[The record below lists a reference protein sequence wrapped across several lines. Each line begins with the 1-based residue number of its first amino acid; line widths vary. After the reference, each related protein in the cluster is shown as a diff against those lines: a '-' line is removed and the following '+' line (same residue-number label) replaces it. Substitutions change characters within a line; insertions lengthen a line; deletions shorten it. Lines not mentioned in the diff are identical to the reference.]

1 MSAGVL
7 IGIDPGVKGALAV
20 LSADGRELLAV
31 HDLPT
36 RKQGKG
42 GAASSQMVCALS
54 LADLLKPYLAGGAA
68 AAIEVAI
75 VKPPSKLVAA
85 RTIGLNYGIVLA
97 TLALLGVGVQELPP
111 HEWKKR
117 MSLGDDKA
125 DSESLALTLYPSARP
140 LLTRHDR
147 AEAVL
152 IARASTVAKGVF

>member
-1 MSAGVL
+1 MKTL

-20 LSADGRELLAV
+20 LSADGRELLAM

-42 GAASSQMVCALS
+42 GAASSQMVDAVL
-54 LADLLKPYLAGGAA
+54 LADLIRPHLPAF

-75 VKPPSKLVAA
+75 VKPPSKLVSA
-85 RTIGLNYGIVLA
+85 RTIGLNYGVVLA
-97 TLALLGVGVQELPP
+97 TLAMLGVGVQELPP

-117 MSLGDDKA
+117 LSLGDDKA
-125 DSESLALTLYPSARP
+125 DSESLALTLYPAARP

-147 AEAVL
+147 AEALL
-152 IARASTVAKGVF
+152 IARASTVSKGVF